1 MRPRG
6 FCRPFCVGRP
16 TKSVGLLL
24 PSAKRMR
31 GSLRGGMGLR
41 GVLGR
46 LMALP
51 FLLRTPLALT
61 RGVVSTDTSAIA
73 LVY

>member
-1 MRPRG
+1 MRPSG

-31 GSLRGGMGLR
+31 GSPGGMGL
-41 GVLGR
+41 GGALVR

-61 RGVVSTDTSAIA
+61 RGVFSTGTSAIA
-73 LVY
+73 LMY